1 MVVNQGRHTCLKGNC
16 MEYKDYYKILGVSRD
31 ASQDEIKR
39 AYRKLARKYHPDV
52 NKSEDAEVRF
62 KEVGEAYEV
71 LKDKEKR
78 AAYDQFGSKWKA
90 GQDFKPPPGW
100 DFREFTGGHRYTSS
114 STNGFSDFFEALFGR
129 GHRTGES
136 DFSFFQTGGLNR
148 GRDIHA
154 KLAIRLEESFSG
166 SRKTISLN
174 RSSPHGFGYGGET
187 TSLQVSIPKGI
198 IEGQQI
204 RLEGQGELLMEH
216 GPRGDLFLEVVF
228 EKHPFFTV
236 VKRDVSM
243 VLPVTPWEAALGAKL
258 KVPTL
263 GGPVDLNLPAGSQS
277 GRKLR
282 LKGKGL
288 CSRSQ
293 SGDQYL
299 IIEIH
304 TPRVENNRQKELYE
318 EMARIMPFNPRITFK
333 V

>member
-1 MVVNQGRHTCLKGNC
+1 MRVVRDGHTCLMVNC

-31 ASQDEIKR
+31 ASQDEIRR
-39 AYRKLARKYHPDV
+39 AYRKMARKYHPDV
-52 NKSEDAEVRF
+52 NKSEDAEARF

-78 AAYDQFGSKWKA
+78 AAYDQFGSNWKA

-100 DFREFTGGHRYTSS
+100 EFRDFTGSRRYSGSS
-114 STNGFSDFFEALFGR
+114 PHGFSDFFEALFGR
-129 GHRTGES
+129 GPRTSES
-136 DFSFFQTGGLNR
+136 DFSFFQSSGINR

-154 KLAIRLEESFSG
+154 KLTITLEESYHG
-166 SRKTISLN
+166 SRKTISLS
-174 RSSPHGFGYGGET
+174 RASLYGVGYGSET

-198 IEGQQI
+198 LEGQQI
-204 RLEGQGELLMEH
+204 RLEGQGDLLMEH

-228 EKHPFFTV
+228 EKHPYFTV
-236 VKRDVSM
+236 VNRDISM

-263 GGPVDLNLPAGSQS
+263 GGQVDLKLPAGSQS

-288 CSRSQ
+288 CSRTQ
-293 SGDQYL
+293 SGDQYVVV
-299 IIEIH
+299 EIH
-304 TPRVENNRQKELYE
+304 TPKIENDRQRELYE
-318 EMARIMPFNPRITFK
+318 EMARIMPFNPRKTFK

>member
-1 MVVNQGRHTCLKGNC
+1 
-16 MEYKDYYKILGVSRD
+16 MEYKDYYKILGISRD
-31 ASQDEIKR
+31 ATQDEIKL

-52 NKSEDAEVRF
+52 NKGEDAEARF

-78 AAYDQFGSKWKA
+78 AAYDQFGSNWKA

-100 DFREFTGGHRYTSS
+100 DFREFTGSRRYSTSS
-114 STNGFSDFFEALFGR
+114 AHGFSDFFEALFGGGPR
-129 GHRTGES
+129 KRES
-136 DFSFFQTGGLNR
+136 DFSFFGSAGLNR

-154 KLAIRLEESFSG
+154 KLAIRLEESYQG
-166 SRKTISLN
+166 SRKTITLN
-174 RSSPHGFGYGGET
+174 RTAQHGMGYGVET
-187 TSLQVSIPKGI
+187 TSLQVTIPKGI

-204 RLEGQGELLMEH
+204 RLEGQGDLLVEH

-228 EKHPFFTV
+228 EKHPYFTV
-236 VKRDVSM
+236 VQRDVSL

-263 GGPVDLNLPAGSQS
+263 GGAVDLKLPAGSQS

-288 CSRSQ
+288 CSRDH
-293 SGDQYL
+293 SGDQYVVV
-299 IIEIH
+299 EIH
-304 TPRVENNRQKELYE
+304 TPKIENDRQREFYE
-318 EMARIMPFNPRITFK
+318 QMARVMPFNPRERLK